1 MTMSI
6 PNCTSAIDSPL
17 LLNKSEIA
25 HDDRRRSGREISC
38 CLLLSILGAV
48 RLLVAVSWVS
58 CLFTLL
64 FDEEVDD
71 KFKVDDRWP
80 DKLLS
85 GYIVR
90 LSQHGRFQSQRDFAC
105 CFIFQ
110 ERWRWWSCKRGEC
123 ILSLTGWDI
132 PFVYGLNLRPL
143 SLNKVFSDGTYYTR
157 LQSRWKKRCNA
168 NLFSEYLK
176 F

>member
-17 LLNKSEIA
+17 LLNKSEIE

-64 FDEEVDD
+64 FDKEVDD
-71 KFKVDDRWP
+71 KF
-80 DKLLS
+80 
-85 GYIVR
+85 G
-90 LSQHGRFQSQRDFAC
+90 
-105 CFIFQ
+105 IFFVAVPSSVLGAKK
-110 ERWRWWSCKRGEC
+110 EEEKKEESSC
-123 ILSLTGWDI
+123 
-132 PFVYGLNLRPL
+132 
-143 SLNKVFSDGTYYTR
+143 
-157 LQSRWKKRCNA
+157 
-168 NLFSEYLK
+168 
-176 F
+176 